1 MTEAQRTCVVFS
13 PWVPGAQELADTLA
27 RRLSQMGESWM
38 CPLTE
43 LEEHQQELSGLRFL
57 ATVGGDGTI
66 LRAVRVTAPLEV
78 PLVGINL
85 GRVGFMAELS
95 AEQAPEGIN
104 AYLQDGTWL
113 EDRTMLQAQVF
124 LDGEASTL
132 AHGLNDAVVGRAQ
145 VARLVHVEIRVDDQP
160 LVTYVGDGVIVAT
173 ATGSTGYSLSAG
185 GPILYPES
193 PSLLV
198 KPVAPQLS
206 LSAAMLLPPEAV
218 VTMTVMRADHPASLS
233 VDGYMDTPL
242 AAGSAVEVQ
251 RSPHVAQFLR
261 TGPRPY
267 FPQALAQRL
276 SSPTRETN

>member
-1 MTEAQRTCVVFS
+1 VFS
-13 PWVPGAQELADTLA
+13 PWVPGAQELADILA
-27 RRLSQMGESWM
+27 HRLSQLGESWV

-43 LEEHQQELSGLRFL
+43 LEGHRQELSGLRFL

-78 PLVGINL
+78 PLVGVNL
-85 GRVGFMAELS
+85 GRLGFMAELS
-95 AEQAPEGIN
+95 AEEAPEGIG

-113 EDRTMLQAQVF
+113 EKRTMLQTQI
-124 LDGEASTL
+124 LPGGEAAAAT
-132 AHGLNDAVVGRAQ
+132 HGLNEAVVGRAQ
-145 VARLVHVEIRVDDQP
+145 VAQLVHVEIRVDDQP
-160 LVTYVGDGVIVAT
+160 LATYAGDGVIVAT

-206 LSAAMLLPPEAV
+206 LGAALLLPPEAV
-218 VTMTVMRADHPASLS
+218 VTMTVVRADHPASLS

-242 AAGSAVEVQ
+242 AAGSAVRVQ
-251 RSPHVAQFLR
+251 RSPYVARFLR

-267 FPQALAQRL
+267 FPQTLAQRL
-276 SSPTRETN
+276 SSPVRETS